1 MKLEEELRMSRF
13 SDDFQRAYLNIV
25 FTGNFLQAKMQQDL
39 KKYNLTPPQF
49 NVLRIL
55 RGQNGVPIGAFAI
68 QERMIHR
75 TSNVTRIIEKLLDK
89 NLVTRKSN
97 PDNRRM
103 VDILIT
109 EAGLEVIN
117 DADCISQKAF
127 NDLGK
132 VLSEDQAKEMADWLD
147 AIRNIA

>member
-1 MKLEEELRMSRF
+1 MKLEQELRMSRF
-13 SDDFQRAYLNIV
+13 RNDFQRAYLNIV

-39 KKYNLTPPQF
+39 KKYNLTPSQF

-55 RGQNGVPIGAFAI
+55 RGQNGIPIGAFAI

-75 TSNVTRIIEKLLDK
+75 TSNVTRIIEKLIDK
-89 NLVTRKSN
+89 KLVTRNSN

-109 EAGLEVIN
+109 ETGLDMIN
-117 DADCISQKAF
+117 EADCIAQKAF
-127 NDLGK
+127 DDISNA
-132 VLSEDQAKEMADWLD
+132 LSEDQAKDMADWLD